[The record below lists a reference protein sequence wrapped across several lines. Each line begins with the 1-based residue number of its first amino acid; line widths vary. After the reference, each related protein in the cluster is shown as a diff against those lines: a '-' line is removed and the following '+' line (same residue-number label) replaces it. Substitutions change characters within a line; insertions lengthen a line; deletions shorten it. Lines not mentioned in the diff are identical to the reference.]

1 MLRRACNCTG
11 YQTAGTLRSQQA
23 EQLSGSGECEWS
35 TEQGSG
41 CSLDSWRRSLCA
53 EWDAPRAT
61 HSLRLTPA
69 LAGRITHNLGGGGE
83 DSNISF
89 KRLWFGRTDN
99 LSDTKTGP
107 YEEMLKFH
115 LQAGVT
121 FSGVS
126 DSLPHLLLRTEFLID
141 SHLPFFIAT
150 VFHAFYIYFRYRS
163 HPVSPL

>member
-1 MLRRACNCTG
+1 M
-11 YQTAGTLRSQQA
+11 
-23 EQLSGSGECEWS
+23 
-35 TEQGSG
+35 G
-41 CSLDSWRRSLCA
+41 CSQGHPLPKAHPSPSWKDNSQ
-53 EWDAPRAT
+53 
-61 HSLRLTPA
+61 S
-69 LAGRITHNLGGGGE
+69 GGGE